1 MAYKTEIQIG
11 VKGVAELDKLRKQVT
26 SLNQKVDGIE
36 NAFSKGIQSVKRYSD
51 AVRVA
56 SDTLRKARINTQD
69 ETDAIKSYV
78 TAVTAANAV
87 QVRQNRLLDQEIAK
101 RGGATRELK
110 KYNAAAAGPR
120 QPGSMT
126 ARYLRS
132 GSTAPQGPDTAA
144 DFMQRTDAAAKAA
157 LRQAS
162 AFTVATNEA
171 KKFARAQLEVNNAA
185 FLQRTETAAAAAKRQ
200 AAAFIVEKNE
210 AKALAKAQL
219 ELNNAAF
226 LQKTEAAAQASRRK
240 AAAFIVERNE
250 AKKLAKVQLEL
261 NNAAFLQRTDA
272 AAAAAKRQTAE
283 YLAQARAARILANE
297 QKRLMNALPKGVPT
311 TAHKKP
317 IGPQPKGAKSGAN
330 SALQTA
336 GEFGLGTGFP
346 LLFGGGA
353 GQVLGGGLGTALAGA
368 FDLAGQAAMGL
379 QIGLSAII
387 GKAEELIT
395 RFKDVGNAINSLSM
409 DAIAD
414 SFITVTEGA
423 RTLVRQLVEA
433 GNAQAAVSVAANE
446 TFKQTGVLPEAV
458 GDITNNLNLLSNVWD
473 EVVAAVSGLVS
484 IISAPF
490 LTALT
495 AVLKVVGMAVKGVNL
510 IASGIGIALKRAVE
524 LINKVPFLKPIIDG
538 IANATKGIVE
548 DEEKSLATL
557 IKKTEELGREF
568 AQNKKLANIEK
579 DRTKGK
585 TAAEKL
591 VNAGVDHRLESEKL
605 SLKTQADKNALNVEF
620 GHLTGTTAKI
630 NLAYAKIQIDNNA
643 KLKQDEIDKTLEL
656 KKQTIELDR
665 QKEQLKVK
673 IEQHKIAQG
682 EIQAQTTLLEGQV
695 EIFNLQAQAAQS
707 VFAVTQA
714 RNKSELS
721 ALKLEES
728 RLQRQLARLQKI
740 DGFYTTQ
747 GQLINK
753 IAANRKKQAEI
764 EFKVTQQSIKQMVAK
779 AELERQAVRF
789 QVQKINLQ
797 IELLRLQAID
807 IEDTQKRL
815 EKLAQI
821 NQQAKISAE
830 VAKQMTITGDKMLE
844 SAREIA
850 KFQQLSAR
858 HLRDG
863 KLESIEA
870 ERVDAQRAVHA
881 AAIARSAKAASSAT
895 SSATSPG
902 SGFGGGSG
910 GGVSGTVS
918 RSLIFGGPGRTT
930 DTMSTKGPISDE
942 VMRSVMS
949 RTFRGPSGPA
959 DLINAL
965 NEGMGY
971 YGDGGHVSGA
981 QLAMIGEKGPEY
993 VVPEKKAAAFAT
1005 NYLMGARGTAAIP
1018 RYAEGGYTGS
1028 INIQTGPVMQ
1038 QDNQMYLTMG
1048 QFEEGMRELTESL
1061 ARGGRSYG
1069 SRQFQGVS

>member
-11 VKGVAELDKLRKQVT
+11 VKGAAELDKLRKQVAD
-26 SLNQKVDGIE
+26 LNKKVNGIE
-36 NAFSKGIQSVKRYSD
+36 DAFDQGIQSVKRYSD

-56 SDTLRKARINTQD
+56 SDTLRKARINTED
-69 ETDAIKSYV
+69 ETDAIRDYV
-78 TAVTAANAV
+78 QAVATANTA
-87 QVRQNRLLDQEIAK
+87 QVRQNRLIDQEIAK
-101 RGGATRELK
+101 RGLATQELK

-126 ARYLRS
+126 ARYLRP

-171 KKFARAQLEVNNAA
+171 KKLARAQLEV
-185 FLQRTETAAAAAKRQ
+185 
-200 AAAFIVEKNE
+200 
-210 AKALAKAQL
+210 
-219 ELNNAAF
+219 
-226 LQKTEAAAQASRRK
+226 
-240 AAAFIVERNE
+240 
-250 AKKLAKVQLEL
+250 

-283 YLAQARAARILANE
+283 YLAQARAAKTLANE
-297 QKRLMNALPKGVPT
+297 QKRLMDALPKGVPT

-317 IGPQPKGAKSGAN
+317 IGPQPKGAQSGA
-330 SALQTA
+330 SGALQKA

-353 GQVLGGGLGTALAGA
+353 GQVLGGGIGTALAGA
-368 FDLAGQAAMGL
+368 FGLAGQAAMGL
-379 QIGLSAII
+379 QIGLSAVI

-409 DAIAD
+409 DALAS
-414 SFITVTEGA
+414 SFITVTEEA

-446 TFKQTGVLPEAV
+446 TLKQTGVLPEAV

-473 EVVAAVSGLVS
+473 EVVGAVSGLVS
-484 IISAPF
+484 ILATPF

-495 AVLKVVGMAVKGVNL
+495 LILKGVAEAFKFVNL
-510 IASGIGIALKRAVE
+510 IASGIGIVLKRTVE
-524 LINKVPFLKPIIDG
+524 LINLIPGMKPILDAIK
-538 IANATKGIVE
+538 NATKGIVE
-548 DEEKSLATL
+548 DEEKSLDALRQT
-557 IKKTEELGREF
+557 TEELSRNF
-568 AQNKKLANIEK
+568 SRNKELFDIEQK
-579 DRTKGK
+579 RTKGK

-591 VNAGVDHRLESEKL
+591 INAEAKRELDLRKL
-605 SLKTQADKNALNVEF
+605 SFETQDKITELRRKHGDVVTHQGRIELEFAELQIQKNAEIEQSR
-620 GHLTGTTAKI
+620 I
-630 NLAYAKIQIDNNA
+630 NQTL
-643 KLKQDEIDKTLEL
+643 EIDK
-656 KKQTIELDR
+656 QNIAVAA
-665 QKEQLKVK
+665 QKEILKEK
-673 IEQHKIAQG
+673 IEQHKLAQG
-682 EIQAQTTLLEGQV
+682 SIQAQTVALEGQI

-707 VFAVTQA
+707 VFTVTQA
-714 RNKSELS
+714 RNKAELS

-753 IAANRKKQAEI
+753 IAANRKQQAEI

-797 IELLRLQAID
+797 IELLRLQAEE
-807 IEDTQKRL
+807 IEDTQKKL
-815 EKLAQI
+815 ESLARI
-821 NQQAKISAE
+821 NQQEKISAE
-830 VAKQMTITGDKMLE
+830 IARQMTISADRSLA

-850 KFQQLSAR
+850 RYQLQSAE

-870 ERVDAQRAVHA
+870 ERVDARRAVHA
-881 AAIARSAKAASSAT
+881 AAIARDAKAAASAT
-895 SSATSPG
+895 SSRSSSAGMVSDSVKKAT
-902 SGFGGGSG
+902 
-910 GGVSGTVS
+910 T
-918 RSLIFGGPGRTT
+918 LGPAGRTT
-930 DTMSTKGPISDE
+930 QTISTAGPISEE
-942 VMRSVMS
+942 VKKKVLS
-949 RTFRGPSGPA
+949 RAPVGGYRNPA
-959 DLINAL
+959 DLVEAL
-965 NEGMGY
+965 NKGMGY
-971 YGDGGHVSGA
+971 YGNGGHVSGA
-981 QLAMIGEKGPEY
+981 QIAMIGEKGPEY

-1005 NYLMGARGTAAIP
+1005 NYLMGARGAGAIP

-1028 INIQTGPVMQ
+1028 INIQTGPVTQMGGQNYVTMQ
-1038 QDNQMYLTMG
+1038 DMSQAVQAGVEQTL
-1048 QFEEGMRELTESL
+1048 QFLMSDGTVRT
-1061 ARGGRSYG
+1061 
-1069 SRQFQGVS
+1069 GVGFD